1 MRILKKCPKMK
12 EATQLRKH
20 YNEDVDLRTHEVRAG
35 EGEGLVLE
43 GYAAVYDTQTNI
55 GGMFN
60 ETISRGAFD
69 DVMDNDVRLLL
80 NHEGAPMARTTNG
93 SLVLSS
99 DDHGLK
105 YRANLVDTQA
115 SRDLHAMV
123 KRGDIS
129 QSSFAFRIGEQE
141 INDRGDRNI
150 TKVKQLLDCS
160 PVTYPAY
167 ETASVVARKKPVIT
181 NQLQKPQEK
190 MAQEL
195 TLKDLQA
202 TRQEYVDAREAVKD
216 VAERNDRDL
225 NDADVLEMRRLAGL
239 VEGLDRQIEVKRED
253 AAIAGRTIARS
264 AKPKGESFELAS
276 LRQNFSVARGLQAI
290 MRGKQLTGIEA
301 EMTQEAVREAN
312 AMGIAMKGQLSIPD
326 SALRAGTPGDWQ
338 ATSGD
343 GNEFVGTQIGS
354 AVSALVA
361 PSVLERA
368 GATVLS
374 GLTGTLQ
381 IPVVNPASTIS
392 AVAEAAA
399 PAADSGIGLTS
410 VTMSPNR
417 LSAYTLVT
425 EQLLI
430 QGGNVIESIIMNDL
444 AAQMT
449 TKVEVAAFATLVA
462 ALTADETVISA
473 AAIQG
478 FIGELITAKV
488 SLDKVAMIAN
498 GLGHGKIVG
507 MADVLAVSAA
517 VTGNTAF
524 GRPYY
529 ASGNLPDGVGADTGT
544 LIVGDFSHLKIGY
557 WGGIDWILNPY
568 SLDTQQ
574 QVRISIHR
582 HYDTAVTNA
591 AAFKLRQDQTA

>member
-1 MRILKKCPKMK
+1 MK

-181 NQLQKPQEK
+181 NQLQKPQQK

-264 AKPKGESFELAS
+264 SKPKGENFELAS

-354 AVSALVA
+354 AVQALVA
-361 PSVLERA
+361 PTVLERA
-368 GATVLS
+368 GATVLN

-381 IPVVNPASTIS
+381 IPIVNPASTIS
-392 AVAEAAA
+392 AVSEAAA
-399 PAADSGIGLTS
+399 PAADSGIGLTNA
-410 VTMSPNR
+410 TLTPNR
-417 LSAYTLVT
+417 LSAFTLVT

-430 QGGNVIESIIMNDL
+430 QGGNVVESLVVNDL

-449 TKVEVAAFATLVA
+449 QKIETS
-462 ALTADETVISA
+462 ALTALA
-473 AAIQG
+473 AAITNIDETAISAQVLNNL
-478 FIGELITAKV
+478 IGSLIDKKV
-488 SLDKVAMIAN
+488 SLDQIAMIAN
-498 GLGHGKIVG
+498 GVAHGVVSTMTG
-507 MADVLAVSAA
+507 VTAVNAA
-517 VTGNTAF
+517 LNGNTIL

-529 ASGNLPDGVGADTGT
+529 ATGLLPDGTAGNGSV
-544 LIVGDFSHLKIGY
+544 IVGDFSKFAIGY
-557 WGGIDWILNPY
+557 WGGVDFIVNPY
-568 SLDTQQ
+568 SLDTKQ

-582 HYDTAVTNA
+582 HYDTAMLDA
-591 AAFKLRQDQTA
+591 EAFAIRQETT

>member
-1 MRILKKCPKMK
+1 M
-12 EATQLRKH
+12 RKH

-35 EGEGLVLE
+35 DGEGLILE
-43 GYAAVYDTQTNI
+43 GYAAVYDQQTDI
-55 GGMFN
+55 GGMFK

-69 DVMDNDVRLLL
+69 DVLQNDVRLLL

-115 SRDLHAMV
+115 SRDLHAMI

-129 QSSFAFRIGEQE
+129 QSSFAFMVGEQE
-141 INDRGDRNI
+141 INDRGDRNVL
-150 TKVKQLLDCS
+150 KVSNLLDIS
-160 PVTYPAY
+160 PVTFPAY
-167 ETASVVARKKPVIT
+167 EFSSVHARKKDVI
-181 NQLQKPQEK
+181 KKHDKKVEK
-190 MAQEL
+190 MAQDL

-202 TRQEYVDAREAVKD
+202 QRQDNVDAREAVKD

-225 NDADVLEMRRLAGL
+225 NDADVLEMRRLASL
-239 VEGLDRQIEVKRED
+239 IEGLDRQIEVKKED

-264 AKPKGESFELAS
+264 AAPKGEAFELGS
-276 LRQNFSVARGLQAI
+276 LRNNFSVARGLQAI

-354 AVSALVA
+354 AVAALVA
-361 PSVLERA
+361 PTVLERA
-368 GATVLS
+368 GATVLN

-381 IPVVNPASTIS
+381 IPIVNPASTIS
-392 AVAEAAA
+392 EVAEAAA
-399 PAADSGIGLTS
+399 PGADSGIGLTHA
-410 VTMSPNR
+410 TLSPNR
-417 LSAYTLVT
+417 LSAFTLVT

-430 QGGNVIESIIMNDL
+430 QGGNVVESLITNDL

-449 TKVEVAAFATLVA
+449 TKVEVAAFATLVG
-462 ALTADETVISA
+462 ALTADDAVISA
-473 AAIQG
+473 AQIQG
-478 FIGELITAKV
+478 MIGSLITAKV
-488 SLDKVAMIAN
+488 SLDQVNMIAN
-498 GLGHGKIVG
+498 GVAHGKIVG
-507 MADVLAVSAA
+507 IAEVLAVSAA
-517 VTGNTAF
+517 VSGNSAF

-529 ASGNLPDGVGADTGT
+529 ASGNLPDGAGTDTGT
-544 LIVGDFSHLKIGY
+544 VIVGDFSKLVIGY
-557 WGGIDWILNPY
+557 WGGVDFIVNPY

-591 AAFKLRQDQTA
+591 ASFKLRQDQS